1 MGRFERTR
9 GNRHINPF
17 AGNAESIGDETGR

>member
-1 MGRFERTR
+1 MGRFEGTR

>member
-1 MGRFERTR
+1 VGRFMGIC

-17 AGNAESIGDETGR
+17 AGNAESIGDAIER